1 MEKNN
6 QFRTS
11 IGGQALIEGILMRG
25 PEKQAIV
32 VRSPEGLVTRVEE
45 LTLVKDKYPILGWPI
60 IRGAVTFLDSMVR
73 GVKALMFSADYY
85 PDDEN
90 TQPSKLDQWL
100 EAHVPAE
107 KLQSALVW
115 VSVLLSLGLTLLL
128 DHWFSISPS
137 VSGAILNVLCYAMGW
152 KLLGRRFL
160 AYSFISTASFSLS
173 YKLYEQFPPL
183 FPEIA
188 NHPLLAA
195 LVGAVFVGV
204 GAGVCVRAGG
214 APGGDD
220 ALAMSVSHVTG
231 WGVERVYLL
240 SDLVVLLLSL
250 TYIPARRIGFSL
262 LTVILSGQ
270 IIGLI
275 QKIPHKKEADKPAQ
289 TA

>member
-1 MEKNN
+1 MK
-6 QFRTS
+6 QFF
-11 IGGQALIEGILMRG
+11 
-25 PEKQAIV
+25 
-32 VRSPEGLVTRVEE
+32 RSLHLNWTD
-45 LTLVKDKYPILGWPI
+45 T
-60 IRGAVTFLDSMVR
+60 LDSIF
-73 GVKALMFSADYY
+73 G
-85 PDDEN
+85 
-90 TQPSKLDQWL
+90 
-100 EAHVPAE
+100 
-107 KLQSALVW
+107 SALLAFGLYNVHA
-115 VSVLLSLGLTLLL
+115 LSGVTEGGVLGLTLLL

-231 WGVERVYLL
+231 WGVERVYRL
-240 SDLVVLLLSL
+240 SDLVVLLLSV
-250 TYIPARRIGFSL
+250 TYIPAAYRRFAPDRDSFRSDHRADSENSPQKRGGQARADR
-262 LTVILSGQ
+262 LTFAAQAVIMPLVRRRADCSGNNHR
-270 IIGLI
+270 IRRRLKRLI
-275 QKIPHKKEADKPAQ
+275 LVRCLFWRLKPWIF
-289 TA
+289 

>member
-1 MEKNN
+1 MC
-6 QFRTS
+6 
-11 IGGQALIEGILMRG
+11 
-25 PEKQAIV
+25 
-32 VRSPEGLVTRVEE
+32 
-45 LTLVKDKYPILGWPI
+45 
-60 IRGAVTFLDSMVR
+60 IRDS
-73 GVKALMFSADYY
+73 
-85 PDDEN
+85 
-90 TQPSKLDQWL
+90 
-100 EAHVPAE
+100 
-107 KLQSALVW
+107 
-115 VSVLLSLGLTLLL
+115 
-128 DHWFSISPS
+128 
-137 VSGAILNVLCYAMGW
+137 
-152 KLLGRRFL
+152 
-160 AYSFISTASFSLS
+160 
-173 YKLYEQFPPL
+173 YEQFPPL

-220 ALAMSVSHVTG
+220 ALAMSVSPVTG

>member
-1 MEKNN
+1 MLSPKKGLASLRPYLTAVLGAAILAFGLY
-6 QFRTS
+6 QVHSQSS
-11 IGGQALIEGILMRG
+11 ITEGGVLGM
-25 PEKQAIV
+25 
-32 VRSPEGLVTRVEE
+32 
-45 LTLVKDKYPILGWPI
+45 TL
-60 IRGAVTFLDSMVR
+60 FL
-73 GVKALMFSADYY
+73 
-85 PDDEN
+85 
-90 TQPSKLDQWL
+90 QHWL
-100 EAHVPAE
+100 H
-107 KLQSALVW
+107 
-115 VSVLLSLGLTLLL
+115 
-128 DHWFSISPS
+128 ISPAF
-137 VSGAILNVLCYAMGW
+137 SGFVMDITCYLIGFRF
-152 KLLGRRFL
+152 LGRSF
-160 AYSFISTASFSLS
+160 AKYSVVASLS
-173 YKLYEQFPPL
+173 FALFYRIYEQFPPL

-195 LVGAVFVGV
+195 LVGAVLVGT

-240 SDLVVLLLSL
+240 SDLLVLLLSL

-275 QKIPHKKEADKPAQ
+275 QKIPRKKEADKPAQ